1 MLNKILCSMNRG
13 AIADI
18 VKSDDL
24 IKMLGAFLLEKEGE
38 SGRQLVSQNMREL
51 GRLLQQLMVVEN
63 KEVVQLSD
71 FIKPEKNSER

>member
-1 MLNKILCSMNRG
+1 MKRG

-38 SGRQLVSQNMREL
+38 SDRQLVSQKMREL

-63 KEVVQLSD
+63 NEVVQLSD
-71 FIKPEKNSER
+71 FIKPEKNSEH